1 MTRSFGLTMVCFVAA
16 FAVALATGC
25 GGSGSTNAIA
35 REPISLQELAQ
46 SATSSADAIS
56 GRFAFDMSMSL
67 PRADEAFAFS
77 GEGAFDAKSER
88 ASFSVDMSSF
98 ASLLGGLFAGMA
110 APNAAGAPDFDDP
123 SGWKIEAIQDGTVSY
138 VRFPA
143 MDDQLP
149 AGKSW
154 VRTDESK
161 PGAKQGTD
169 FDFQQ
174 LTNND
179 PRTMLDFLRA
189 ASAEIETVGSE
200 ELRGED
206 TTHYRATIEP
216 REYAKL
222 APLEKREEL
231 QSLVQQMGAQSG
243 LTTVPVEG
251 VAGCRRARS
260 EAVVRVLRDA
270 TGKLGAER
278 CLDHVRAL
286 GLRQGCRHRASA
298 CLRGGRRFGRP
309 LLGTA
314 QWAHGERPRRPGRSG
329 DPRA

>member
-1 MTRSFGLTMVCFVAA
+1 MTRSSGLSVLCFVAA

-25 GGSGSTNAIA
+25 GGSGNTQAMA
-35 REPISLQELAQ
+35 GEPISLQELTE
-46 SATSSADAIS
+46 SATSSADAKS

-67 PRADEAFAFS
+67 PGADEAFAFS

-110 APNAAGAPDFDDP
+110 GPNAAGAPDFDDP
-123 SGWKIEAIQDGTVSY
+123 SGWRIEAIQDGTVSY

-243 LTTVPVEG
+243 LTTIPVEVWLDADG
-251 VAGCRRARS
+251 LVRKLSFEFSATQPGSSEQSDASITFELWDYGEDVAIELPPAS
-260 EAVVRVLRDA
+260 EVVD
-270 TGKLGAER
+270 
-278 CLDHVRAL
+278 
-286 GLRQGCRHRASA
+286 ASA
-298 CLRGGRRFGRP
+298 V
-309 LLGTA
+309 
-314 QWAHGERPRRPGRSG
+314 RS
-329 DPRA
+329 

>member
-1 MTRSFGLTMVCFVAA
+1 MTRSFGLSLLCSLAA
-16 FAVALATGC
+16 FAVAFATGC
-25 GGSGSTNAIA
+25 GGSGSSQANAG
-35 REPISLQELAQ
+35 ESISLQELAQ
-46 SATSSADAIS
+46 SATSSADAKS

-67 PRADEAFAFS
+67 PGADEVFVFS

-110 APNAAGAPDFDDP
+110 GPNAAGAPDFDDP

-143 MDDQLP
+143 VDDQLP

-179 PRTMLDFLRA
+179 PRELLDFLQGV
-189 ASAEIETVGSE
+189 SGEIEIVGTE
-200 ELRGED
+200 QLRGVE
-206 TTHYRATIEP
+206 TTHYRATVD
-216 REYAKL
+216 
-222 APLEKREEL
+222 PLEYEKLVPPDKRQEL
-231 QSLVQQMGAQSG
+231 ESLVEQMAAQSG
-243 LTTVPVEG
+243 LGEVPVDVWLDEG
-251 VAGCRRARS
+251 GL
-260 EAVVRVLRDA
+260 VRKLTMAFSATQSGTSGSSDA
-270 TGKLGAER
+270 SMTFEIYDYGE
-278 CLDHVRAL
+278 D
-286 GLRQGCRHRASA
+286 RHRASA
-298 CLRGGRRFGRP
+298 RLRGGRRLGRP
-309 LLGTA
+309 LL
-314 QWAHGERPRRPGRSG
+314 
-329 DPRA
+329 D